1 LMKRYGTKIANI
13 SMLSWFKGY
22 VLWMVVLLVGLLLLA
37 NIYLMYRNNLVI
49 TFNKQQQEEAEKIK
63 VNTVDVI
70 RSLHL
75 LDLAV
80 RSYAFVKSE
89 HYMLAID
96 SALKNNRL
104 SFSLLEAPLKSQN
117 FPMTDFYQLRDSVSA
132 YIELTRSMMELV
144 KNGDITNFVKILDQD
159 PGYKVWLQYMRF
171 SKQVNVFEDA
181 IAQRAKERYE
191 QALSNSYLLQILLFL
206 LSMPTLAYTAFQSNR
221 TLSLSE
227 QLRKSEMEKS
237 GILLDQN
244 KLLERTVH
252 ERTRE
257 ILAQNEEISSQNEEI
272 VAHNEQ
278 LLMQQQEIE
287 IQRNNLHTKNENL
300 QEAKRIIEVQS
311 QQIQQKNNE
320 LVVEVERQTHD
331 LKRTNLEL
339 IEQNNRLEQFAFII
353 SHNLRA
359 PLARLIGLSNI
370 LDFAKDETEAT
381 EIVKL
386 IVKST
391 HDLDQIIMD
400 LTLILGIQKTNTQV
414 IGQIHLDDMLHK
426 ILKTLEDEVKDTK
439 TDIRFDFTSV
449 MSLTSLH
456 PYVESILYN
465 LISNAIKYRHPE
477 RLPRIEIQSKRVSGY
492 VQIDVRDNG
501 LGIDMAKHRDYLF
514 NLYKRFHFHV
524 EGKGMGLYLV
534 KTQVEA
540 LGGRIEVE
548 SKVNEGTTFS
558 IFLREG

>member
-1 LMKRYGTKIANI
+1 
-13 SMLSWFKGY
+13 MLSWFKGY
-22 VLWMVVLLVGLLLLA
+22 VLWIVVVLVGFLLLS
-37 NIYLMYRNNLVI
+37 NIYLVYRNNLVI

-80 RSYAFVKSE
+80 RSYAFVNSE
-89 HYMLAID
+89 HFRLATDTAIN
-96 SALKNNRL
+96 SNRL
-104 SFSLLEAPLKSQN
+104 AFSQLEAPLKSQN
-117 FPMTDFYQLRDSVSA
+117 FPMADFYQLRDSVNA
-132 YIELTRSMMELV
+132 YIDLTGSMLELV
-144 KNGDITNFVKILDQD
+144 RKRQIKEFVNILDRD
-159 PGYKVWLQYMRF
+159 PGYKVWLQYSRF
-171 SKQVNVFEDA
+171 SRQVNAFEDE
-181 IAQRAKERYE
+181 IAGQAKLRYE
-191 QALSNSYLLQILLFL
+191 QALRNSYLLQILLFF
-206 LSMPTLAYTAFQSNR
+206 LSIPTLAYTAFQANR

-237 GILLDQN
+237 NMLIDQN
-244 KLLERTVH
+244 RLLEKTVH

-278 LLMQQQEIE
+278 LVLQQNEIE
-287 IQRNNLHTKNENL
+287 MQRNNLHVKNEKL
-300 QEAKRIIEVQS
+300 QEAKRIIEDQS
-311 QQIQQKNNE
+311 QLIQQKNNE
-320 LVVEVERQTHD
+320 LVVEVERQTND

-370 LDFAKDETEAT
+370 LDFAKDEKEAT
-381 EIVKL
+381 EIVQL

-391 HDLDQIIMD
+391 HDLDQIIKD
-400 LTLILGIQKTNTQV
+400 LTLILGVQKTNSLV
-414 IGQIHLDDMLHK
+414 MGQIQLDELLNK
-426 ILKTLEDEVKDTK
+426 ILKTLEDEIRDTRA
-439 TDIRFDFTSV
+439 TIHFDFTGAQR
-449 MSLTSLH
+449 LTSLH
-456 PYVESILYN
+456 PYVESVFYN
-465 LISNAIKYRHPE
+465 LVSNAIKYRHPE
-477 RLPRIEIQSKRVSGY
+477 RLPRIQIRSKVENGY
-492 VQIDVRDNG
+492 VRIDVGDNG
-501 LGIDMAKHRDYLF
+501 LGIDLVKHRDYLF

-540 LGGRIEVE
+540 LGGKIEIE
-548 SKVNEGTTFS
+548 SKVNEGTVFS
-558 IFLREG
+558 IFLKDK

>member
-1 LMKRYGTKIANI
+1 
-13 SMLSWFKGY
+13 
-22 VLWMVVLLVGLLLLA
+22 V
-37 NIYLMYRNNLVI
+37 YRNNLVI
-49 TFNKQQQEEAEKIK
+49 AFNKQQQEDAEKIK

-75 LDLAV
+75 LDLSV
-80 RSYAFVKSE
+80 RSYAFVKNE
-89 HYMLAID
+89 HYMRATGSAI
-96 SALKNNRL
+96 NRNSVAFL
-104 SFSLLEAPLKSQN
+104 QLEAPLKSQN
-117 FPMTDFYQLRDSVSA
+117 FPMPDFYHLRDSVNA
-132 YIELTRSMMELV
+132 YIELTRDMLALV
-144 KNGDITNFVKILDQD
+144 NKGNIAEFVNILDKD
-159 PGYKVWLQYMRF
+159 PGYKVWLQFGRF
-171 SKQVNVFEDA
+171 SKQVNAFEDE
-181 IAQRAKERYE
+181 IARQAKLRYE
-191 QALSNSYLLQILLFL
+191 EALRNSYLLQILLFL
-206 LSMPTLAYTAFQSNR
+206 ISIPTLAYTAFQANR

-237 GILLDQN
+237 RILLDQN

-278 LLMQQQEIE
+278 LLMQQREIE
-287 IQRNNLHTKNENL
+287 IQRNNLHTKNEKL
-300 QEAKRIIEVQS
+300 QEAKRTIEIQS
-311 QQIQQKNNE
+311 QLIQQKNNE

-381 EIVKL
+381 EIVRL

-391 HDLDQIIMD
+391 HDLDQIIKD
-400 LTLILGIQKTNTQV
+400 LTLILGIQKTSSLV
-414 IGQIHLDDMLHK
+414 IGQIRLDDMLYK
-426 ILKTLEDEVKDTK
+426 ILNTLEEEIKETQASVK
-439 TDIRFDFTSV
+439 FDFTGV
-449 MSLTSLH
+449 ESLTSLNL
-456 PYVESILYN
+456 YVESILYN
-465 LISNAIKYRHPE
+465 LVSNAIKYRHPD
-477 RLPRIEIQSKRVSGY
+477 RLPRIAIQSKLVNGY
-492 VQIDVRDNG
+492 VQIDVSDNG
-501 LGIDMAKHRDYLF
+501 IGIDMAKHRDYLF
-514 NLYKRFHFHV
+514 SLYKRFHFHV

-540 LGGRIEVE
+540 LGGRIEIE

-558 IFLREG
+558 IFLRES